1 MEEVKNEID
10 ALIQQ
15 KEKEIKI
22 WQDMLN
28 ETKFEGLTVMYKIM
42 YELHISQ
49 TKDII
54 EILKILKEK

>member
-28 ETKFEGLTVMYKIM
+28 EIKFEGLTVMYKIM

>member
-28 ETKFEGLTVMYKIM
+28 EIKFEGLTVMYKLCTN
-42 YELHISQ
+42 YTYL
-49 TKDII
+49 K
-54 EILKILKEK
+54 LKI